1 MVDSRAKGARTE
13 IVIRDLL
20 RKHTRL
26 GWERVPGSGA
36 LDEKH
41 GLKGDLYVPNYSNTF
56 CVEAKGYADDHLT
69 SAVLSSKTPQL
80 LEFWQQTIR
89 QAKQVNKLPLLT
101 FKHDRS
107 KVFVA
112 FSSDYCIPEN
122 YHHFYVYRQPHS
134 FYVAL
139 LEDWLTFEQPQFVT

>member
-13 IVIRDLL
+13 TVIRDLL

-41 GLKGDLYVPNYSNTF
+41 GLKGDLYVPNYNNIF

-69 SAVLSSKTPQL
+69 SAVLTSKSPQL

-89 QAKQVNKLPLLT
+89 QAKQVTKLPLLT

-139 LEDWLTFEQPQFVT
+139 LEDWLTFEHPQFVS

>member
-13 IVIRDLL
+13 TVIRDIL
-20 RKHTRL
+20 RQHTRL
-26 GWERVPGSGA
+26 QWERVPGSGA

-41 GLKGDLYVPNYSNTF
+41 GLKGDLYVPNANNLY

-69 SAVLSSKTPQL
+69 SAILTSKDPQL
-80 LEFWQQTIR
+80 FKFWTQAVR
-89 QAKQVNKLPLLT
+89 QGKQVNKQPLLV
-101 FKHDRS
+101 FKFDRS

-112 FSSDYCIPEN
+112 FLTLPTTDK
-122 YHHFYVYRQPHS
+122 YRWMFVCGEGHE

-139 LEDWLTFEQPQFVT
+139 LEDWLKHEQPKFVT